1 MINQMAYD
9 DFRRYEN
16 DMINFI
22 HSIGATISQINDQE
36 FVFIVDGKKYRF
48 IKDKN
53 GRIYFR
59 KGAIKY
65 FKMMLRECDEEML
78 KKLFPNSY
86 KENTKGKMRYEEFV
100 EYQNEFIKHLKSNNA
115 KDIKVE
121 NDSFSFKINNKDY
134 QCFKDRSGDV
144 YFRKGAY
151 DYFKKIINKE

>member
-1 MINQMAYD
+1 MTFDEFIK
-9 DFRRYEN
+9 YEN
-16 DMINFI
+16 KMIDFI
-22 HSIGATISQINDQE
+22 ISINAIFVKSNSHE
-36 FVFIVDGKKYRF
+36 FIFKIDNEDYKF

-53 GRIYFR
+53 GRVYFR
-59 KGAIKY
+59 KASIKY
-65 FKMMLRECDEEML
+65 FKMMLREYDQAML

-86 KENTKGKMRYEEFV
+86 KNNTKGKMRYEEFV

-121 NDSFSFKINNKDY
+121 NDSFSFKINNKYY